1 MWLQKSWE
9 LRASLVLHARR
20 KTRMMR
26 YRVFARRA
34 RAILTERDYA
44 AALAILRAAAA
55 TASQCEEE
63 ERIEA
68 LLRELT
74 CYDLQNGEAGRPTTQ
89 TPQPTRPRV
98 NGRVHPAE
106 LGRRWSDP
114 RT

>member
-1 MWLQKSWE
+1 
-9 LRASLVLHARR
+9 
-20 KTRMMR
+20 MMR

-74 CYDLQNGEAGRPTTQ
+74 CYDLQNGEAGRATT
-89 TPQPTRPRV
+89 QPTRPRV